1 MENNSELLKYIY
13 QEDLYIIDEPE
24 PTHNA
29 IEAGSNLEIP
39 DDEQVI
45 EQINEPKPVKYLGS
59 NNKGILILVNDT
71 ESEFLNPHDLDFLMK
86 IVESGLKFSK
96 MDIAIVNCVKYPY
109 WQIFDE
115 VHHACIVAFGSHQT
129 DMIQGL
135 PKYQVFN
142 QEEGTKILLA
152 DDLNTVEGDKEKKMQ
167 LWKALQRMFDLN

>member
-1 MENNSELLKYIY
+1 MESNSEILKYIY

-24 PTHNA
+24 PLQKT
-29 IEAGSNLEIP
+29 IEIEP
-39 DDEQVI
+39 VQEVTDEEQVI
-45 EQINEPKPVKYLGS
+45 EQINESKPVKYLGS
-59 NNKGILILVNDT
+59 NTKGILILVNDT

-96 MDIAIVNCVKYPY
+96 MDVAIVNCVKYPY

-115 VHHACIVAFGSHQT
+115 VHHAYIIAFGSHQT
-129 DMIQGL
+129 DVLQGQQ
-135 PKYQVFN
+135 KYQVFN

-152 DDLNTVEGDKEKKMQ
+152 DDLNIVEGDKEKKVQ